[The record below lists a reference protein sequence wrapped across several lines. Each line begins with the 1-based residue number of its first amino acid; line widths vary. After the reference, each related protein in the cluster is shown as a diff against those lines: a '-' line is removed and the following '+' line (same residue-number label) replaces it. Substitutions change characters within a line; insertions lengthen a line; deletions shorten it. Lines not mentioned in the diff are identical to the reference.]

1 MTIILWHEEVF
12 GIIIEMKQLMMR
24 MKMIMQITS
33 KFFECK
39 TKIIERTSGHDNT
52 LDAKAVVPFK

>member
-1 MTIILWHEEVF
+1 
-12 GIIIEMKQLMMR
+12 MKQLMMR
-24 MKMIMQITS
+24 MKMIMLITR
-33 KFFECK
+33 KLFECK